1 MDWWGLKEALLDIIY
16 PVGLRCLL
24 CSNRE
29 ENLRSGWL
37 CHSCLDSLP
46 FVVPPACPKCGKPV
60 LVEGDICPDCLHA
73 YHPYYQAMSI
83 LEYRRG
89 VPELIHRYKYLGER
103 VLAKP
108 MIEWMT
114 LGVKKKGWHFD
125 IIVPVPLH
133 QKKQRM
139 RGFNQA
145 TLLAQGIGRNLSK
158 PLICNNLIRVHD
170 TPAQAVLDKQ
180 ERMANLQE
188 AFRAV
193 EPEAFKGKTVLLVD
207 DVYTTGATVDQCSRI
222 LLGAGANRVYVLT
235 LATGRNI

>member
-1 MDWWGLKEALLDIIY
+1 MDWWGFKEALLDIIY
-16 PVGLRCLL
+16 PIGLRCLL
-24 CSNRE
+24 CKSRDD
-29 ENLRSGWL
+29 NLISGWL
-37 CHSCLDSLP
+37 CRSCMDNLP
-46 FVVPPACPKCGKPV
+46 FVVPPVCPKCGKPV
-60 LVEGDICPDCLHA
+60 LVEGDICPDCLQT

-114 LGVKKKGWHFD
+114 QGVKKKGWHFD

-133 QKKQRM
+133 RKKQRM

-145 TLLAQGIGRNLSK
+145 AILAQGIGRNLSK
-158 PLICNNLIRVHD
+158 QVICNNLIRVQD

-180 ERMANLQE
+180 ERMANLQD
-188 AFRAV
+188 AFKV
-193 EPEAFKGKTVLLVD
+193 VDPKAFKGKTVLLVD

-222 LLGAGANRVYVLT
+222 LLGAGVYRVYVLT